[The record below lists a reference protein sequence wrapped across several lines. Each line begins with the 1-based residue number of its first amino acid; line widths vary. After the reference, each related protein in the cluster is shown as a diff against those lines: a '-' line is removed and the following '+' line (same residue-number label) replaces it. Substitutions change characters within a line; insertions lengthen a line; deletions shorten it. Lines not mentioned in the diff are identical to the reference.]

1 MSEPGTCHSG
11 EEKREEREK
20 QRTRMKG
27 LETLEGFPGGSAV
40 KNLPAIHET
49 WVRSLG
55 GKDPLEEAMITHSS
69 ILAWG
74 IPWTEE
80 PGQRPSMGLQE
91 SRHNL
96 STTNNK
102 KRPWQARSSDPTH
115 QAPAT
120 NTSLSSLPY
129 VCTSSPGCLQAPCP
143 PRELYSSCKIPYF
156 SKQLP
161 WSFYPLAP
169 DPHKAGH
176 EVSMLSLGLHSRC

>member
-1 MSEPGTCHSG
+1 
-11 EEKREEREK
+11 
-20 QRTRMKG
+20 MKG

-40 KNLPAIHET
+40 KNLPAIQET
-49 WVRSLG
+49 QVRSLG
-55 GKDPLEEAMITHSS
+55 GDDHLEEAMVTPSS

-80 PGQRPSMGLQE
+80 PRWLPSMGLQE

-96 STTNNK
+96 ATTDNK
-102 KRPWQARSSDPTH
+102 QRRWKARSRDPTP

-120 NTSLSSLPY
+120 NTPLSSLPY

-143 PRELYSSCKIPYF
+143 PRELIYPEKSSTSFGIL

-161 WSFYPLAP
+161 WTFYLLAP
-169 DPHKAGH
+169 DPQKAGH